1 MRKLYCFPLSA
12 PCRKVRLALAE
23 KRLLCDLIEERG
35 WERRPDFLA
44 LNPAAETPVLVEP
57 SGVAVVDSASILQHL
72 EEAYPQTPAL
82 LPPDAAGRA
91 EARRLMAWYDGK
103 FSREVAAPLLH
114 ERLFKRLKGEGAP
127 NSERLRIA
135 LANLR
140 PHLDYLGWLAD
151 RRKFLAGDALTW
163 ADLAAA
169 AQLSCLDY
177 LGAVPW
183 DQNEPA
189 KLWYMR
195 IKSRPSF
202 RSLLADALPGIPPQP
217 RYADLDF

>member
-1 MRKLYCFPLSA
+1 MRKLYSFPLSA

-23 KRLLCDLIEERG
+23 KRLTCDLIEERG
-35 WERRPDFLA
+35 WERRPDFLM

-57 SGVAVVDSASILQHL
+57 DGLVAVDSAAILEHL
-72 EEAYPQTPAL
+72 EEAWPEIPL
-82 LPPDAAGRA
+82 LPLDPAGRA
-91 EARRLMAWYDGK
+91 EARRLAAWFDGK
-103 FSREVAAPLLH
+103 FAREVTAPLTH
-114 ERLFKRLKGEGAP
+114 ERLFKRLKGEGPP
-127 NSERLRIA
+127 NSERLRIGS
-135 LANLR
+135 ANLR
-140 PHLDYLGWLAD
+140 HHLDYVGWLAD
-151 RRKFLAGDALTW
+151 RRRYLAGEALSF
-163 ADLAAA
+163 ADLAGAA
-169 AQLSCLDY
+169 HLSCLDY

-183 DQNEPA
+183 SHNEAA